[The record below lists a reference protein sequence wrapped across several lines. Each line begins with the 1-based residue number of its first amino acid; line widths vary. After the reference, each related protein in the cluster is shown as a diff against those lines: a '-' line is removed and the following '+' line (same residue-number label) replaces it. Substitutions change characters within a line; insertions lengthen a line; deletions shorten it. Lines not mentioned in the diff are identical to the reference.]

1 MESLS
6 GLCFCARAIHTWA
19 CTVLETSRMR
29 ECILNSGVIAF
40 ECICRRIRATGSI
53 CYSYIK
59 IGVES
64 LISSDC
70 SSDLTLM
77 YQGSN
82 TDPTNPFQR
91 VFSMT
96 ALISLSGAMNMTAA
110 SFPSRLQASDTL
122 SRSQVHPLQLPSL
135 KARRWI
141 SMGESFLAYP
151 FAMLMVLFK
160 TCRTSQDPR
169 DRI

>member
-1 MESLS
+1 
-6 GLCFCARAIHTWA
+6 
-19 CTVLETSRMR
+19 
-29 ECILNSGVIAF
+29 
-40 ECICRRIRATGSI
+40 
-53 CYSYIK
+53 
-59 IGVES
+59 VES

-82 TDPTNPFQR
+82 TDPKNPFQR

-96 ALISLSGAMNMTAA
+96 ASISLSGAMNMTAA

-122 SRSQVHPLQLPSL
+122 SRSLVHPLQLPSL

-141 SMGESFLAYP
+141 SMEESFLAYP
-151 FAMLMVLFK
+151 FAVLMVLFK

-169 DRI
+169 DRIRIDPDSSALCAPVRNG